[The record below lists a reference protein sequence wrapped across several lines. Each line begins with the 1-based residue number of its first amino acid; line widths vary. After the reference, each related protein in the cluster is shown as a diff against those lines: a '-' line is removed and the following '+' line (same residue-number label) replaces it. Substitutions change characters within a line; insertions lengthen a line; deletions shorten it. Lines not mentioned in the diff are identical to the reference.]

1 MSEPVL
7 YIDRSHNYYRAQ
19 GFSDVYRYAKH
30 DTAPFTPM
38 AKPLADCTLGVVTT
52 ASTYPRASL
61 EPRKVDSGRLEDG
74 ITLYADDLSWDKSA
88 THLHDLNSFFPVAS
102 LTALV
107 ADRAIGALT
116 EHFQCLP
123 TEYSH
128 KATLE
133 HDAPEIHRR
142 LVADGADIALLVP
155 L

>member
-1 MSEPVL
+1 MSEPVR

-19 GFSDVYRYAKH
+19 GFTNDYRYAQH
-30 DTAPFTPM
+30 ENAPF
-38 AKPLADCTLGVVTT
+38 AKLSTPLADCTLGVVTT

-74 ITLYADDLSWDKSA
+74 ISLYADDLSWDKAA
-88 THLHDLNSFFPVAS
+88 THLDDLNSFFPVAS
-102 LTALV
+102 LNTLV
-107 ADRAIGALT
+107 EEGVIGALT
-116 EHFQCLP
+116 RHFHCLP

-142 LVADGADIALLVP
+142 LVADGADVALLVP

>member
-1 MSEPVL
+1 MSEPVP
-7 YIDRSHNYYRAQ
+7 YIDRSHNY
-19 GFSDVYRYAKH
+19 AKH
-30 DTAPFTPM
+30 DSAPFAALST
-38 AKPLADCTLGVVTT
+38 PLADCTLGVVTT

-61 EPRKVDSGRLEDG
+61 EPRKVDSGRLEEG
-74 ITLYADDLSWDKSA
+74 VTLYADDLSWDKAA
-88 THLHDLNSFFPVAS
+88 THLDDLNSFFPVAS
-102 LTALV
+102 LRELV
-107 ADRAIGALT
+107 AEGVIGALT

>member
-1 MSEPVL
+1 MSEPVP

-30 DTAPFTPM
+30 DSAPFAALST
-38 AKPLADCTLGVVTT
+38 PLADCTLGVVTT

-61 EPRKVDSGRLEDG
+61 EPRKVDSGRLEEG
-74 ITLYADDLSWDKSA
+74 VTLYADDLSWDKAA
-88 THLHDLNSFFPVAS
+88 THLDDLNSFFPVAS
-102 LTALV
+102 LRELV
-107 ADRAIGALT
+107 AEGVIGALT